1 MPTALFSEIE
11 RPILL
16 LHGPEGSGKST
27 CFGFIRSM
35 IDPSIL
41 ESLDMKRNID
51 ELAIQ
56 ANEHYC
62 FFIDNVSYLNQE
74 ISNTFCRFV
83 TGEAYAKRKL
93 YTNDTTF
100 MMSFKRLLGL
110 NGVTQFATAPDL
122 LDRSII
128 VNLRRLADDERATY
142 SELREKF
149 SEIKPQ
155 LFGAL
160 LSLISEMMRITP
172 GHRHNKLPRLAD
184 YFKYGYTAASQLRFP
199 PNQFEEVYE
208 TNVDLQKEEALE
220 ASPVA
225 LILRSF
231 INRHGNWTGR
241 SADLYRALLP
251 TATQLG
257 LDKYLHP
264 STTWL
269 IRKVNESESALYR
282 VGFSIELHK
291 INGERCI
298 TIRNITQDSTD
309 IISQET
315 NERVAI

>member
-1 MPTALFSEIE
+1 MAGEKEKVYTRVAQLPDQIVYDLGDDKRVVIIDRQGWTITEESPALFRRFSHQQIQVTPVLGGSLSDFLQFINVRDDASKILILTYLPTAIFSEIE

-41 ESLDMKRNID
+41 ESLDMKRNTD

-74 ISNTFCRFV
+74 MSNTLCRFV
-83 TGEAYAKRKL
+83 TGEAYVKRKL

-128 VNLRRLADDERATY
+128 VNLRRLADNERATY
-142 SELREKF
+142 SELQHRF
-149 SEIKPQ
+149 TEIKPQ

-160 LSLISEMMRITP
+160 LSLVSEVMNLTP
-172 GHRHNKLPRLAD
+172 GHHHNNLPRLAD
-184 YFKYGYTAASQLRFP
+184 
-199 PNQFEEVYE
+199 
-208 TNVDLQKEEALE
+208 
-220 ASPVA
+220 
-225 LILRSF
+225 
-231 INRHGNWTGR
+231 
-241 SADLYRALLP
+241 
-251 TATQLG
+251 
-257 LDKYLHP
+257 
-264 STTWL
+264 
-269 IRKVNESESALYR
+269 
-282 VGFSIELHK
+282 
-291 INGERCI
+291 
-298 TIRNITQDSTD
+298 
-309 IISQET
+309 
-315 NERVAI
+315 